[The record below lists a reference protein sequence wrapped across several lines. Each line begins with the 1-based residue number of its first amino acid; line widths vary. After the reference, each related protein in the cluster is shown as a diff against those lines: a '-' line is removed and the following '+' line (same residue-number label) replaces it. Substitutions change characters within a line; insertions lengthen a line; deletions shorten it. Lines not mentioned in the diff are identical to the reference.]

1 VIVPPDVGVEEAVS
15 FFGWA
20 EGVELAVLPLPGLL
34 VQPAKTSKLIRTKTT
49 NTEMNEF
56 FFKC

>member
-1 VIVPPDVGVEEAVS
+1 VEGAVS

-20 EGVELAVLPLPGLL
+20 EGVELAELLPLPGLL

-49 NTEMNEF
+49 NTEMDEF
-56 FFKC
+56 FFKS